1 MKLLSAVLRPEAVLV
16 PLNAATR
23 EAAIGALVERLEIPG
38 MAQDRERLK
47 SAVLKR
53 EAAGSTGLGR
63 GVAAPHARSSR
74 ITAPLL
80 SVGLAP
86 EPIDFRS
93 ADGQPVTLVFLVAAP
108 EADPAAHLKILAAL
122 SRLTNEKRLLNRLNK
137 AASARELYELLA
149 EVPFDA
155 GP

>member
-23 EAAIGALVERLEIPG
+23 EAAIGALIDTLDIPG
-38 MAQDRERLK
+38 APQDRERLK

-74 ITAPLL
+74 LAAPLL
-80 SVGLAP
+80 SVGLVP
-86 EPIDFRS
+86 EPIDFGS

-108 EADPAAHLKILAAL
+108 EADPTAHLKVLAAL
-122 SRLTNEKRLLNRLNK
+122 SRLTNDKRLLSRLNK
-137 AASARELYELLA
+137 ASSAQRLYELLA
-149 EVPFDA
+149 EVPLDA
-155 GP
+155 AP